1 MLNALIGHLNHYG
14 MNHSVKLMKTKMIDE
29 LVWEHNRKWVFEGLQ
44 APETCPVES
53 YTRHAE
59 ISDYETILAV
69 KIVL

>member
-1 MLNALIGHLNHYG
+1 MAMCCMLNL
-14 MNHSVKLMKTKMIDE
+14 MMKMKTINDFI
-29 LVWEHNRKWVFEGLQ
+29 WEHNRKWVLEGLQ
-44 APETCPVES
+44 ALETCPVES

>member
-1 MLNALIGHLNHYG
+1 
-14 MNHSVKLMKTKMIDE
+14 MIDE
-29 LVWEHNRKWVFEGLQ
+29 IIWEHNRRSVLEGLQ
-44 APETCPVES
+44 TLETCPVES